1 VRPQARLSGV
11 LALVEVEDVRR
22 AGDDGMI
29 HERRSDVG
37 LVRVG
42 VLNDC
47 SETSSGER
55 SIRTYPEHGHELDA
69 ARDGADVRGQPIVGP
84 GDTGERVG

>member
-1 VRPQARLSGV
+1 VRRQARLSGV

-37 LVRVG
+37 VVRVG
-42 VLNDC
+42 ALNGW
-47 SETSSGER
+47 SETPSGER
-55 SIRTYPEHGHELDA
+55 SIPTYPEHGHELDA
-69 ARDGADVRGQPIVGP
+69 ARDGADARGQPIVDQ